1 MSAWLPAG
9 FVMPAGTT
17 VPFGHRLRPVLLSD
31 GPRLRV
37 AIPGLRLADAERLL
51 RTRLGEME
59 RRTAYTFALLDT
71 DETALLGEVRVAP
84 STGPGRGSDAEVTWW
99 VVPECEGTDLARAVD
114 ELVPGWVASAWPF
127 SAPHFCGPSLALP
140 RGEC

>member
-1 MSAWLPAG
+1 MSAWLPVG
-9 FVMPAGTT
+9 FVPPAGRT
-17 VPFGHRLRPVLLSD
+17 VPYGHRLRPVLLSD
-31 GPRLRV
+31 GPRLCV
-37 AIPGLRLADAERLL
+37 ATPGLRLADAEQLL

-84 STGPGRGSDAEVTWW
+84 ANGRRHGADADVTWW

-114 ELVPGWVASAWPF
+114 EVVPHWLAAAWPF
-127 SAPHFCGPSLALP
+127 NAPHFCGPSLALP
-140 RGEC
+140 PGEC